1 MQLLCHDAMSAAW
14 HADASYARLSRECW
28 IELNHRS
35 VADEGKGSSLSEAD
49 RAAVRDNLLQGIV
62 RAPPAVRSQLGE
74 CAKYVV
80 HTDYPQ
86 HWPSLLPSI
95 VAHLGTQVSARQPSS
110 IDPHTP

>member
-1 MQLLCHDAMSAAW
+1 M
-14 HADASYARLSRECW
+14 
-28 IELNHRS
+28 
-35 VADEGKGSSLSEAD
+35 SEAD

-86 HWPSLLPSI
+86 RWPALLPSI
-95 VAHLGTQVSARQPSS
+95 VAHLGTQVSIGQPCGSS
-110 IDPHTP
+110 VKCVMNSDHVRWPKKCPISEQQLSKDQQRHAAV

>member
-1 MQLLCHDAMSAAW
+1 MRDQ
-14 HADASYARLSRECW
+14 
-28 IELNHRS
+28 S

-86 HWPSLLPSI
+86 DWPSLLPSI

-110 IDPHTP
+110 IDPHTT